1 MRLHRPFG
9 KLPDTTGS
17 MLGSDNRRYTTIRTD
32 HPPFV
37 ESVNRIHK
45 HSMGLTIHLESTW
58 TMLRHTRQGPIPNRV
73 GRRSYRWSPKPDWM
87 ARTNWDIG
95 FEIASDTSCFTIT
108 SSHSVRRQKD
118 SVRSSCCFGSHTY
131 RNRFFRRRLV
141 VAAGAWFHSP
151 WMLHIKTNRTRA
163 VQSDSAQMICSQIK

>member
-58 TMLRHTRQGPIPNRV
+58 TMLRHTRQGQSRTGWVEDHAV
-73 GRRSYRWSPKPDWM
+73 G
-87 ARTNWDIG
+87 
-95 FEIASDTSCFTIT
+95 
-108 SSHSVRRQKD
+108 
-118 SVRSSCCFGSHTY
+118 
-131 RNRFFRRRLV
+131 
-141 VAAGAWFHSP
+141 
-151 WMLHIKTNRTRA
+151 
-163 VQSDSAQMICSQIK
+163 VQSQIEWPEQIGT